1 MANNNIELIT
11 KYSTEAWDEVYKADA
26 RSALLDK
33 SNSLVKWT
41 GAKTVKIARIELT
54 GMGNYYRPNDALG
67 HDAEY
72 NTADPY
78 SFGYAAGEMGL
89 IWDDYTIRYD
99 RSQRIPVEM
108 FDDEETNGLALGAAT
123 KELSRVIIVPEVD
136 ALCFSEI
143 ASHAS
148 ADKGNLVT
156 GTFKTGAEADS
167 LEALNAAFLYFAE
180 REVPAEDQIIFA
192 SPKYIN
198 ALRNNKNELNRVLLQ
213 GDFSKDVRYVLTKYE
228 GREIAEVPSSR
239 FRTDIHLDRRGYAW
253 KPTSKEID
261 FMVVAKSAV
270 THIVKYNKVQIISG
284 DMNLAG
290 NNFDGSTIY
299 ARIYH
304 DVFVPKNK
312 EYGIYVHVGGF
323 AAEEGQPAGTVIA
336 EVKDGK
342 ATTLEAVGA
351 GLNGV
356 KLRYYTTGEDKK
368 VGDVMPVSASEVKRG
383 NALSV
388 GTKVYAVS
396 TETSK
401 VLATGTAKA
410 VAAVAEPA
418 DKTDEV
424 KE

>member
-1 MANNNIELIT
+1 M
-11 KYSTEAWDEVYKADA
+11 
-26 RSALLDK
+26 
-33 SNSLVKWT
+33 
-41 GAKTVKIARIELT
+41 
-54 GMGNYYRPNDALG
+54 
-67 HDAEY
+67 
-72 NTADPY
+72 
-78 SFGYAAGEMGL
+78 
-89 IWDDYTIRYD
+89 
-99 RSQRIPVEM
+99 
-108 FDDEETNGLALGAAT
+108 
-123 KELSRVIIVPEVD
+123 EVD

-148 ADKGNLVT
+148 TDKQNLVS

-167 LEALNAAFLYFAE
+167 LAALNSAFLYFAE

-198 ALRNNKNELNRVLLQ
+198 ALRNNKNELSRVLLQ
-213 GDFSKDVRYVLTKYE
+213 GDFSKDVRYTLTKYE

-239 FRTDIHLDRRGYAW
+239 FRTDIHLDRRGYTW
-253 KPTSKEID
+253 KTTSKEID

-323 AAEEGQPAGTVIA
+323 TSEAGLPTAKVIA

-342 ATTLEAVGA
+342 VTNLETVGA

-356 KLRYYTTGEDKK
+356 KLRYYTTTDAKN
-368 VGDVMPVSASEVKRG
+368 VGDVMPVGATEVKRG
-383 NALSV
+383 STLTA
-388 GTKVYAVS
+388 GTAVYAVS
-396 TETSK
+396 IDTSK
-401 VLATGTAKA
+401 ILAKTAATGATE
-410 VAAVAEPA
+410 AATPAEPA
-418 DKTDEV
+418 DKTDE
-424 KE
+424 EQA

>member
-54 GMGNYYRPNDALG
+54 GMGNYYRPNDALHQDG
-67 HDAEY
+67 EY

-148 ADKGNLVT
+148 VEKGNLVS
-156 GTFKTGAEADS
+156 GTFATGDTADS
-167 LEALNAAFLYFAE
+167 LAALNTAFLYFAE

-198 ALRNNKNELNRVLLQ
+198 ALRNNKNELSRVLLQ
-213 GDFSKDVRYVLTKYE
+213 GDFSKDVRYTLTKYE

-323 AAEEGQPAGTVIA
+323 ADAVTGQPAGAVIA
-336 EVKDGK
+336 EVKDSK
-342 ATTLEAVGA
+342 VANLETVGA
-351 GLNGV
+351 GLNGI
-356 KLRYYTTGEDKK
+356 KLKYYTTTETKNVGE
-368 VGDVMPVSASEVKRG
+368 VMPVGATEVKRG
-383 NALSV
+383 SALTA
-388 GTKVYAVS
+388 GTTVYAVS
-396 TETSK
+396 TDTSK
-401 VLATGTAKA
+401 VLAKGTAKT

-418 DKTDEV
+418 DKTDE
-424 KE
+424 E